1 MSAKN
6 TFFTEKIYKSE
17 INLFEN
23 EDVIKAMHADG
34 IKPTDK
40 FTVDLYFVTDTEVKA
55 NKLMLAIQAR
65 YPEYTEL
72 EVGAFADEFE
82 VVVTTTPVEM
92 NLKSINELNQL
103 VWDLGYEFD
112 CKFDGWEAGPLDEE
126 DGE

>member
-34 IKPTDK
+34 IKPTDQ
-40 FTVDLYFVTDTEVKA
+40 FTVDLYFITDKESKA
-55 NKLMLAIQAR
+55 NRLKEAIESR
-65 YPEYTEL
+65 YPAYTEL
-72 EVGAFADEFE
+72 EIGDFAGEFE
-82 VVVTTTPVEM
+82 IVVTTTPIEM
-92 NLKSINELNQL
+92 NLKAINEMNQM

-126 DGE
+126 E